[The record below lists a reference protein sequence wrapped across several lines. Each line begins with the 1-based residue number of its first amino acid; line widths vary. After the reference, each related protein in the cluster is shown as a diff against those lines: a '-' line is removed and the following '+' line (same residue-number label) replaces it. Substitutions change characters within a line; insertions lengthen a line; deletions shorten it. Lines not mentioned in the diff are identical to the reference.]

1 MDTNT
6 QKKEETKAENA
17 KKEEKFDFKAEAKRW
32 WAAFVAFVKPY
43 KDLNKKPL
51 SGAVGPALKKNINMI
66 YTVGYFLL
74 AFCAIYTLIFTP
86 GLWAKFSGLVGVLIF
101 FLLFRLTCELISKK
115 D

>member
-17 KKEEKFDFKAEAKRW
+17 KKEEKFDFKAEAKKW

-51 SGAVGPALKKNINMI
+51 SGSSREFTLPCSDSTLCRMLVHYHIHGNQLH
-66 YTVGYFLL
+66 TV
-74 AFCAIYTLIFTP
+74 
-86 GLWAKFSGLVGVLIF
+86 
-101 FLLFRLTCELISKK
+101 
-115 D
+115 